1 MPGLENAENKLLG
14 KDMLLSLLQKRLGS
28 SLTLLEKNTSEQMS
42 SLKMTSKTFSEFDTN
57 LLRLTKQIEDIEK
70 VKKVNEKDVKKEKP
84 KVEDK
89 KMIRSQTVGKFLS
102 AKKILPAKGSH
113 NNVHSFKSAN
123 GLKTPKPVNKIV
135 SSFKTEED
143 EKKKIMKKSNTV
155 KNFKPK
161 KTETEE
167 HSTLNQSLTTT
178 TPKKKP
184 FLVSSAK
191 KKTLKDSI
199 KNVSIKKE
207 HKKEEEKKTQID
219 LYIKKYYAEKW
230 VNAIFSYLC
239 IRDKLSFASTTRI
252 FKPQY
257 IGVINGYE
265 ENVMEV
271 IDLNEGQTI
280 DEKIQDFKIT
290 YKVEESIPKTY
301 PEFQITKGALRAIEL
316 LNNDKYNQLFKKT
329 VLEEN
334 QKEIV
339 VIYRLLFRLLNEREI
354 SEIEDDSTFW
364 LRICEYFNEKGIDKI
379 GSFLIQAAQHFNF
392 DDRNVYFLNKLIV
405 KRKGKMNPSYYSKLC
420 SSTGLV
426 MFLIKDSLEY
436 CGVMFSEKRTPH
448 NRLVNNLIY
457 QKGLL
462 ERIRRIKDFVGKL

>member
-42 SLKMTSKTFSEFDTN
+42 SLKMTSKTFSDFDTH

-70 VKKVNEKDVKKEKP
+70 VKKVIEKDVKKDKP

-89 KMIRSQTVGKFLS
+89 EMIRSHTVGKFLS
-102 AKKILPAKGSH
+102 AKKLLPTKGA
-113 NNVHSFKSAN
+113 NNNAHSIKSAN

-155 KNFKPK
+155 RNFNPK
-161 KTETEE
+161 KNETEA
-167 HSTLNQSLTTT
+167 HSTLNQSLTT

-191 KKTLKDSI
+191 KKAVKDSI

-207 HKKEEEKKTQID
+207 HKKEEENKSQID
-219 LYIKKYYAEKW
+219 LYIKKHYAEKW

-265 ENVMEV
+265 ENVIEV
-271 IDLNEGQTI
+271 INLNEGQTI
-280 DEKIQDFKIT
+280 DEKIEDFKIR

-329 VLEEN
+329 VLDQN

-354 SEIEDDSTFW
+354 SEIEDDSAFW

-405 KRKGKMNPSYYSKLC
+405 KRKSKINPSYYSKLC

-457 QKGLL
+457 EKGLL
-462 ERIRRIKDFVGKL
+462 ERIRRIKEFVGKL